1 MHKRMFIVGLLL
13 VGAALALSACAGA
26 QGPAGPA
33 GPQGAVG
40 PQGPSGP
47 AGAPPAA
54 ADLSCTQCHND
65 TALITGKMTSWAGSV
80 HATGPAF
87 AIASSRAGCVGCHT
101 GSGFH
106 DRVVAGITDPT
117 TITSADPNPSRID
130 CRACHQIHSTY
141 TSADWALRT
150 MDAVPIFAAAGSTFD
165 GGKGNLCASCHQPLS
180 LIPAATDGMVKVD
193 STHWGPHHGPQAAML
208 LGVGGALGVQGS
220 PSAHYKNVQDTC
232 VACHMGGDSAVHTF
246 DPQLATCQT
255 CHTDATSFDING
267 EQTAVKAKLDELQKA
282 LTAKG
287 LLDKDGNP
295 VVGSYPEAQ
304 AGALWNWI
312 FIAHEDK
319 SEGVHNSAY
328 TEALLDASLA
338 AMK

>member
-65 TALITGKMTSWAGSV
+65 TTLIDGKATAWSTSV
-80 HATGPAF
+80 HGTGMDYARGTS
-87 AIASSRAGCVGCHT
+87 ASCAGCH
-101 GSGFH
+101 SGGGFSAMIA
-106 DRVVAGITDPT
+106 AGQNPT
-117 TITSADPNPSRID
+117 TVENGDPNPTRQD
-130 CRACHQIHSTY
+130 CRTCHQIHTTY
-141 TSADWALRT
+141 TSTDWALET
-150 MDAVPIFAAAGSTFD
+150 TAPVALIAVDGSTYD
-165 GGKGNLCASCHQPLS
+165 GGKGSLCANCHQPRS
-180 LIPAATDGMVKVD
+180 LIPAATDGMVQVD
-193 STHWGPHHGPQAAML
+193 STHWGPHHGPQSAML
-208 LGVGGALGVQGS
+208 LGVGGAGDVQGS
-220 PSAHYKNVQDTC
+220 PSPHYKNVQDTC
-232 VACHMGGDSAVHTF
+232 VACHMGDGADHTF
-246 DPQLATCQT
+246 DPQLATCQK
-255 CHTDATSFDING
+255 CHTDATNFDING
-267 EQTAVKAKLDELQKA
+267 EQTAVQAKLDELQKA
-282 LTAKG
+282 LTTKG

-295 VVGSYPEAQ
+295 VVGSYPEAEAQ
-304 AGALWNWI
+304 ALWNWI

-319 SEGVHNSAY
+319 SKGVHNSTY
-328 TEALLDASLA
+328 TEALLDSSLA